1 MIRIASEGVKTRY
14 CVSDAL
20 RKTRVIQGAWGNDIV
35 CVRWRMRFCWR
46 HCLVRRSDEIASAL
60 LAHLAEV
67 DERRLHVELGFSS
80 LFAYCTERLGMS
92 DSVAGRRITAARV
105 CRKFPQVFARVAR
118 GELNLTTLC
127 ALNPHLNPEN
137 AAELFEACGNRS
149 RLQVDEILAARFP
162 KADVRERVRVEAL
175 SPDRYGVQ
183 FTADS
188 EFRELLERARALVSH
203 QLPGGTMND
212 VLKLAL
218 KALVRD
224 TEKRRF
230 AIGRKPRRVKSVGRV
245 QSLKSHS
252 PGEYAPD
259 EHAAEAPESK
269 STRHVPAAV
278 AREVY
283 ARDQGRCTFVA
294 KDGRRCGSRVFV
306 EIDHVRPFA
315 AGGGATAANLRL
327 RCRAHNQWHAR
338 RFFGRGYV
346 QVSIARHWQLQG
358 ASASGNV
365 VRVR

>member
-1 MIRIASEGVKTRY
+1 MTDRY
-14 CVSDAL
+14 CLGRLGNGQLLAGLKALVQQENDLMSD
-20 RKTRVIQGAWGNDIV
+20 
-35 CVRWRMRFCWR
+35 
-46 HCLVRRSDEIASAL
+46 L
-60 LAHLAEV
+60 LAHLAEL
-67 DERRLHVELGFSS
+67 DERRLFLELGFPS
-80 LFAYCTERLGMS
+80 LFAYCTESLGLS
-92 DSVAGRRITAARV
+92 ESSAGRRITAARV
-105 CRKFPQVFARVAR
+105 ARRFPDVFAAVSR
-118 GELNLTTLC
+118 GELNLSILC
-127 ALNPHLNPEN
+127 ALNPYLNQEN
-137 AAELFEACGNRS
+137 AVELFGACRGKKRQQ
-149 RLQVDEILAARFP
+149 LEEILAARFP

-230 AIGRKPRRVKSVGRV
+230 AIGRKPRQVKAVGRV

-283 ARDQGRCTFVA
+283 VRDQGRCTFVA

>member
-1 MIRIASEGVKTRY
+1 MGQRY
-14 CVSDAL
+14 CLREMADAL
-20 RKTRVIQGAWGNDIV
+20 LLAALST
-35 CVRWRMRFCWR
+35 
-46 HCLVRRSDEIASAL
+46 LVRRSDEIASDL

-80 LFAYCTERLGMS
+80 LFAYCTEHLRMS
-92 DSVAGRRITAARV
+92 ESVAGRRITAARV
-105 CRKFPQVFARVAR
+105 CRKFPQVFARVAQ
-118 GELNLTTLC
+118 GALNLTTLC
-127 ALNPHLNPEN
+127 ALNPHLSQEN
-137 AAELFEACGNRS
+137 AEELFEACGNRS
-149 RLQVDEILAARFP
+149 RLQVEEILAARFP

-230 AIGRKPRRVKSVGRV
+230 AIGRKPRQVKAVGRV

-283 ARDQGRCTFVA
+283 VRDQGRCTFVA